1 MDLQLVTLRSI
12 PQHTTPI
19 THCSFLNSL
28 GHSALHFVNTRTHLT
43 TNMTVTPSRSD
54 NNNSGSNNNNNKWR
68 SHKEDG
74 KNYFRQEK
82 FEEALTSYRAALL
95 TAPDATE
102 KQILLS
108 NIVAC
113 RLKIGGPA
121 MAAAAVEEAKQVRS

>member
-1 MDLQLVTLRSI
+1 
-12 PQHTTPI
+12 
-19 THCSFLNSL
+19 
-28 GHSALHFVNTRTHLT
+28 
-43 TNMTVTPSRSD
+43 MTIAASRFNDES
-54 NNNSGSNNNNNKWR
+54 SSSSSNKWM
-68 SHKEDG
+68 SHKQDG

-95 TAPDATE
+95 TAPDAAE

-121 MAAAAVEEAKQVRS
+121 MSAAAVEEAKQVRSVAFCSSVMAKRVLGVVWSFTR

>member
-1 MDLQLVTLRSI
+1 
-12 PQHTTPI
+12 
-19 THCSFLNSL
+19 
-28 GHSALHFVNTRTHLT
+28 
-43 TNMTVTPSRSD
+43 MTVTPSRSD

>member
-1 MDLQLVTLRSI
+1 
-12 PQHTTPI
+12 
-19 THCSFLNSL
+19 
-28 GHSALHFVNTRTHLT
+28 
-43 TNMTVTPSRSD
+43 MTVASSRFNDES
-54 NNNSGSNNNNNKWR
+54 NKWM

-74 KNYFRQEK
+74 KNFFRQEK

-121 MAAAAVEEAKQVRS
+121 MSAAAVEEAKQVRFIVSSQGATGWNRLSPQLPW

>member
-1 MDLQLVTLRSI
+1 MAVTS
-12 PQHTTPI
+12 
-19 THCSFLNSL
+19 
-28 GHSALHFVNTRTHLT
+28 
-43 TNMTVTPSRSD
+43 SRSEKD
-54 NNNSGSNNNNNKWR
+54 SSKNNKWM
-68 SHKEDG
+68 SHKDDG
-74 KNYFRQEK
+74 KNFFRQEK

-113 RLKIGGPA
+113 RLKIGGPS